1 MSWFKVNL
9 KKNILFQWDQ
19 KIYNLVGNTVNKF
32 KSVGMFL
39 KTQINILEEKR
50 GKGEINKILL
60 LSFYRTYDL

>member
-50 GKGEINKILL
+50 GKGEINKIIL
-60 LSFYRTYDL
+60 